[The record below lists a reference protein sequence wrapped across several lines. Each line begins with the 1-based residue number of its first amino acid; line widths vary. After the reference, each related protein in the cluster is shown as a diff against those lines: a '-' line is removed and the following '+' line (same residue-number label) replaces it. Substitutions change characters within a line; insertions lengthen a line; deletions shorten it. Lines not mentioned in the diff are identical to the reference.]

1 MKKQVAAAITQK
13 RGIGTGNIESKI
25 LMVRGC
31 RVMLDAD
38 LAAIYQVGTKRL
50 NEQVKRNKSRFPEDF
65 MFQLTGE
72 EAENL
77 PKLMR
82 SQIATASK
90 RNVRYSP
97 YVFTEHGAVML
108 ASVLQSRVAV
118 EASILVVR
126 AFVRLHTLLAAHKE
140 LARKVEDM
148 ERRYDKRFHAV
159 FEAIRELMKPLP
171 ETDSGKEPFGFQAG
185 EKNEVV
191 NCDLKAG
198 AEDIYW
204 PVFSVGRSVCAIVLM
219 SKNFW

>member
-1 MKKQVAAAITQK
+1 MKKQVAVAITQK
-13 RGIGTGNIESKI
+13 GGIGTSNIESKI
-25 LMVRGC
+25 LMIRGC

-38 LAAIYQVGTKRL
+38 LAAIYRVSTKRL

-126 AFVRLHTLLAAHKE
+126 AFVRLRSLLAAHKE
-140 LARKVEDM
+140 LARKIEDM
-148 ERRYDKRFHAV
+148 EKKYDKRFLTI
-159 FEAIRELMKPLP
+159 FTAIRELMKPLP
-171 ETDSGKEPFGFQAG
+171 ETDSGKEAFGFQAG
-185 EKNEVV
+185 GK
-191 NCDLKAG
+191 K
-198 AEDIYW
+198 
-204 PVFSVGRSVCAIVLM
+204 
-219 SKNFW
+219 